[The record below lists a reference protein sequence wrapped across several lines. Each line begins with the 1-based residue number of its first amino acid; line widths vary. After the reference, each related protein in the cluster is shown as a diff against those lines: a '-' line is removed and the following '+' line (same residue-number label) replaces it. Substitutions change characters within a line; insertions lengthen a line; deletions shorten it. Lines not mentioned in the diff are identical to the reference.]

1 MPLGV
6 GLVLGY
12 SGHVSFASGSD
23 PLRQVP
29 RSAELRVSTADIARM
44 ERAAAVIADCRAG
57 LAAQNRG
64 ILDTMAAGID
74 RFAAW
79 RRYPEGEIYD
89 PVSHAQYFYHLHPA
103 ERRSPREHGHFHTF
117 LRAEGMPHGAVP
129 LVLPEAAVA
138 ARTAPPQ
145 AAPGKR
151 GARDEVSHLV
161 AISLDAR
168 GEPFRLFTTNRWV
181 TGETW
186 YRADDVIAM
195 LDRFVIAAADPPELR
210 DSWLCAILQ
219 LFRPQIA
226 ALLHERDAKVMA
238 WRQRR
243 NANAFED
250 RRLEITSTR
259 EIDLGAQLAFL
270 DRVREQAAADTLP
283 RVPSLPRMAE
293 GWGETPQR

>member
-1 MPLGV
+1 
-6 GLVLGY
+6 
-12 SGHVSFASGSD
+12 
-23 PLRQVP
+23 LRHIP
-29 RSAELRVSTADIARM
+29 KPAELRVGTAEIGRM
-44 ERAAAVIADCRAG
+44 ERAAAVIADCSAG
-57 LAAQNRG
+57 LAAQNRS
-64 ILDTMAAGID
+64 ILDTMVPGVD

-89 PVSHAQYFYHLHPA
+89 PVSHAQYFYHLHPT
-103 ERRSPREHGHFHTF
+103 ERCSPREHGHFHIF
-117 LRAEGMPHGAVP
+117 LRAEGMPPGAVP

-151 GARDEVSHLV
+151 GASEEVSHLV
-161 AISLDAR
+161 AVALDWQ
-168 GEPFRLFTTNRWV
+168 GEPCCLFTTNRWV

-195 LDRFVIAAADPPELR
+195 LDRFAIAAADPPELR
-210 DSWLCAILQ
+210 DRWLCAVLE

-243 NANAFED
+243 SSDVFED
-250 RRLEITSTR
+250 RRLEITSR
-259 EIDLGAQLAFL
+259 SEIDLGAQLAFL
-270 DRVREQAAADTLP
+270 DRVRARAAAASGPSVP
-283 RVPSLPRMAE
+283 RLPRMAD
-293 GWGETPQR
+293 GWGESPR

>member
-1 MPLGV
+1 MPLGAEPAV
-6 GLVLGY
+6 GY
-12 SGHVSFASGSD
+12 SGHVSFVPLQGGD
-23 PLRQVP
+23 PLRHVP
-29 RSAELRVSTADIARM
+29 KPAELRVSAAEIARM
-44 ERAAAVIADCRAG
+44 ERAAAVIADCCAG
-57 LAAQNRG
+57 LAAQHRG
-64 ILDTMAAGID
+64 ILDTIVPAGD

-89 PVSHAQYFYHLHPA
+89 PVSHAQYFYHIHPA
-103 ERRSPREHGHFHTF
+103 ERCSPREHGHFHTF
-117 LRAEGMPHGAVP
+117 LRAEGMPPGAVP

-151 GARDEVSHLV
+151 GASDEVSHLV
-161 AISLDAR
+161 AIALDGS
-168 GEPFRLFTTNRWV
+168 GEPCCLFTTNRWV

-210 DSWLCAILQ
+210 DRWLCAVLE

-243 NANAFED
+243 NADVFED
-250 RRLEITSTR
+250 RRLEIASSR
-259 EIDLGAQLAFL
+259 EIDLAAQLAFL
-270 DRVREQAAADTLP
+270 DRVRARAAADSGP
-283 RVPSLPRMAE
+283 RLPRMAE
-293 GWGETPQR
+293 GWGESPQR